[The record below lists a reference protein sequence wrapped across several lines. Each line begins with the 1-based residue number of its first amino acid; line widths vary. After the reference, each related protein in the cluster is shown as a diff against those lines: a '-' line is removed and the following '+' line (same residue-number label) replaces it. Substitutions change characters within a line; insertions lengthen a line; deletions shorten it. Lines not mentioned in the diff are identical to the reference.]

1 MSFPTPYTGY
11 ACNTS
16 GLKFSPG
23 HARGE
28 RKINQEGACNWR
40 REGGIQDFELSRE
53 SDLIL
58 LLGVY

>member
-1 MSFPTPYTGY
+1 MSFPTLYTGY

-28 RKINQEGACNWR
+28 RKINHRSLR
-40 REGGIQDFELSRE
+40 REGDTGFERE
-53 SDLIL
+53 REREGMKKKEKSEIRD
-58 LLGVY
+58 